1 MPMKGFTAAALVLVA
16 TMAGLQAETV
26 SRTATATVTIGGLAK
41 LTLSTT
47 ALAFADADPDTVPAI
62 PATSGPITI
71 TARARTTIGS
81 PVTLVVQAGSDL
93 RSGLDTIPAT
103 QLRWTAAGSGF
114 VGGTMSYTAAQPVA
128 SWIGSGAWT
137 GTQSYTLVNSWNY
150 PTGTYSAT
158 LTYTLTAP

>member
-1 MPMKGFTAAALVLVA
+1 MRIKAFAATTLFLIAATAVLR
-16 TMAGLQAETV
+16 AETI

-41 LTLSTT
+41 LTLSAT
-47 ALAFADADPDTVPAI
+47 ALAFPDADPDTVPAI
-62 PATSGPITI
+62 PAAGGPITI
-71 TARARTTIGS
+71 SARARTTIGS

-103 QLRWTAAGSGF
+103 QLRWTATGTGF
-114 VGGTMSYTAAQPVA
+114 VGGTMSYSAAQPVA
-128 SWIGSGAWT
+128 SWTGSGTWT
-137 GTQSYTLVNSWNY
+137 GTQSYALVNSWSY